1 MDASNNRDEMRR
13 ILGRVTRSEFVGR
26 ADELA
31 RIVSQANRGLD
42 GRGLLILLEPLAG
55 VSELLRQTYDELFNN
70 RTDVIPIYFAVP
82 RSEGTAVSI
91 AIAFLRTF
99 LIQYLAFRRD
109 EPSLSHAPLTL
120 SDVLKLAPATD
131 YEWIEQLLET
141 YNERRFGDD
150 DQALITFC
158 LSAPQRV
165 PRRNGRPFVMIEAVK
180 LAGRAGNESPL
191 DTVILRT
198 LDRSGLGFALAG
210 LRRQILNAAHEAG
223 CDFESL
229 DFLRLERLAPGD
241 AKRLVEIAARRQNIE
256 LNEETRDLLVHQFEC
271 SPFFMTSLLQA
282 AREKSVALTTFLS
295 CEQLYV
301 DELMGGH
308 LHRYFTDL
316 LESIA
321 PQLQTRRL
329 LIRLLV
335 EASSTDSNKSSVEAW
350 GKLLH
355 LDSDELERLLGG
367 LHVQELLNRDGVLI
381 QAGVGPTVWNDYLKV
396 RFRLDIQN
404 EPRALVVADTIATTL
419 KRAPHTMA
427 THYRRAL
434 KIQLRDFLAGFNTQ
448 LVPGVLLDYDRFKQT
463 YRGASEA
470 STMAQL
476 DAETDMVRLPQVFYT
491 AAAAAYSP
499 QLSGWVDDHSCVVA
513 HAFEGATYADA
524 YEVVWLAAQIDAKL
538 EVDRELT
545 QLWCERLQNFANEC
559 GFARIQIMLISN
571 EGFTPEAAD
580 LLRKRSGYGVSRRQ
594 VDLLAARLGEMS
606 PVKPTSE
613 PNEYVAILPM
623 GDDNELLA
631 ASIVEQIA
639 RKSNFRTEAI
649 NQIKTAIVEACINAA
664 EHSLSPDRKIYQ
676 RFRVESDRLVIT
688 ISSRGVVPA
697 KQSIGEGTQPAE
709 DIELTDERRGWGLK
723 LIRSLMDEV
732 EFEQVDDGTS
742 LRMTKYLRPTSL

>member
-1 MDASNNRDEMRR
+1 MSASNNRDEMRR
-13 ILGRVTRSEFVGR
+13 ILGRVTRAEFVGR

-31 RIVSQANRGLD
+31 RIVSHATRGLD

-55 VSELLRQTYDELFNN
+55 VSELLRQAYDELFN
-70 RTDVIPIYFAVP
+70 RRVDAIPIYFAAP
-82 RSEGTAVSI
+82 RNEGTSVSI
-91 AIAFLRTF
+91 AIAFLKTF

-109 EPSLSHAPLTL
+109 EPSLCHSPLTL

-131 YEWIEQLLET
+131 YEWIEQLLDT

-150 DQALITFC
+150 DQALIGFC

-165 PRRNGRPFVMIEAVK
+165 PRRHGRPFVMFEAVQ
-180 LAGRAGNESPL
+180 LAGRARNEWPL
-191 DTVILRT
+191 DTMILRT

-229 DFLRLERLAPGD
+229 DFLRLEKLAPGD
-241 AKRLVEIAARRQNIE
+241 AKRLVEIAARRQHVE

-282 AREKSVALTTFLS
+282 AREKSVALTTFLA

-301 DELMGGH
+301 NELMGGH

-329 LIRLLV
+329 LIRLLI
-335 EASSTDSNKSSVEAW
+335 EASVTDANKSSVEVW
-350 GKLLH
+350 GKLLQ
-355 LDSDELERLLGG
+355 LDSEKLEKLLDG
-367 LHVQELLNRDGVLI
+367 LHVQELLNRDGTLI

-396 RFRLDIQN
+396 RFRLDIQS
-404 EPRALVVADTIATTL
+404 EPRALVVADMIAATL

-434 KIQLRDFLAGFNTQ
+434 KLQLCDLLAGFNTQ
-448 LVPGVLLDYDRFKQT
+448 LVPRVLLDYDKFKPA
-463 YRGASEA
+463 YRGASETT
-470 STMAQL
+470 TMEQL
-476 DAETDMVRLPQVFYT
+476 DAETDLVRLPQVFYT
-491 AAAAAYSP
+491 AAAAAYNPLMSD
-499 QLSGWVDDHSCVVA
+499 WVDDHSCVVA
-513 HAFEGATYADA
+513 HAFEGATYSDA
-524 YEVVWLAAQIDAKL
+524 YEIVWLAAQVDAKL
-538 EVDRELT
+538 EVDLETT
-545 QLWCERLQNFANEC
+545 QLWCERLESFGKES
-559 GFARIQIMLISN
+559 GFGRIRIMLISN
-571 EGFTPEAAD
+571 EGFSPEAAE
-580 LLRKRSGYGVSRRQ
+580 LLRRRSWYGVSRRQ
-594 VDLLAARLGEMS
+594 VELLASRLGEML
-606 PVKPTSE
+606 PAKPTAE

-639 RKSNFRTEAI
+639 RKSNFRPEAI

-676 RFRVESDRLVIT
+676 RFRVESDKLVIT
-688 ISSRGVVPA
+688 ISSRGIVPA
-697 KQSIGEGTQPAE
+697 KQSIGEGALPAE

-732 EFEQVDDGTS
+732 EFERVDDGTS
-742 LRMTKYLRPTSL
+742 LRMTKYLRSPSL